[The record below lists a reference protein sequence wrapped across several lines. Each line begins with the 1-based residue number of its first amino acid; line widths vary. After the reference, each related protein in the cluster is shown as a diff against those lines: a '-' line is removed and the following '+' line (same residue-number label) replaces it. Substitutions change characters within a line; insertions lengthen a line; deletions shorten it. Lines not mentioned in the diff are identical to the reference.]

1 MSEQET
7 GYAGRPLPPPA
18 SDADVI
24 VAIRH
29 ELWQASQGRGFGED
43 RTLVAMVRRVITERD
58 EAREHRKGEFELR
71 IAAEQRLAEVEAE
84 RDKLETQVESRD
96 ESIAVAKRLYD
107 ALKAEQERLRAA
119 LREALQDD
127 D

>member
-1 MSEQET
+1 MTIQNPMNHGKALAAIAEQSERE
-7 GYAGRPLPPPA
+7 
-18 SDADVI
+18 ADLR
-24 VAIRH
+24 AQ
-29 ELWQASQGRGFGED
+29 LTTA
-43 RTLVAMVRRVITERD
+43 TEQIAECKAQLTQTAKD
-58 EAREHRKGEFELR
+58 W